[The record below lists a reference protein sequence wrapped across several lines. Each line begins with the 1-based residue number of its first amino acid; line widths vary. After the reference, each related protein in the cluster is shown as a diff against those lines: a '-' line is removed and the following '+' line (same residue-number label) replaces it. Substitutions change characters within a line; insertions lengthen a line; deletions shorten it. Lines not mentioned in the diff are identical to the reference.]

1 VSGPVAGAA
10 VRVDF
15 GTSTGALRPIWR
27 SIGYDEINWTYTP
40 RGRALYDGLGRIFGG
55 PLSVR
60 NHNAFTSG
68 NGLSS
73 PAWGSTNLYHERS
86 DGSMHLDWTW
96 SDQIY
101 DVLVEHGCL
110 PIIELGFMPRDLSS
124 HPTDLAGYRP
134 GRGLGG
140 EPYESRAWTY
150 PPKSYTR
157 WRELCQGFVAHLV
170 DRYGAPRVR
179 QWRFEVWNEPDI
191 PHYWQGSCE
200 EYCQL
205 YEASVA
211 GVAAAL
217 PDAQIGG
224 PATTDHG
231 PEFLAQV
238 LDRVSRLD
246 FASFHS
252 KGAYYA
258 VRRNYNPV
266 IPPPQESPS
275 LARMLG
281 DIERSVAIIRER
293 FPDVPIIVDECDP
306 AVGTI
311 YGVFD
316 NPNFEVC
323 NSTYYPTMLC
333 ALAANLLDMG
343 QIDQFTSW
351 AFYFEGKRWFE
362 GNRVL
367 VTNENV
373 ELPVLDGFR
382 MLERLG
388 DRRADASVDTK
399 DPGVGVLAGNQAAIL
414 YNHVDAWW
422 DERVTPVTL
431 QFTGAGRAVRF
442 WRLGDSYTRWRDLG
456 SPQKP
461 SPSQVEALRAA
472 SGLAAVE
479 TVSTEGGRLEHRLAL
494 PAHQAL
500 LCEPVP

>member
-1 VSGPVAGAA
+1 MDGGMI
-10 VRVDF
+10 RVDF
-15 GTSTGALRPIWR
+15 ARSAGPLRPIWR

-40 RGRALYDGLGRIFGG
+40 RGRSLYETLGQIFGG
-55 PLSVR
+55 PLAVR

-73 PAWGSTNLYHERS
+73 PAWGSTNLYHETDS
-86 DGSMHLDWTW
+86 GQMCLDWTW

-101 DVLVEHGCL
+101 DVFVERECV
-110 PIIELGFMPRDLSS
+110 PIVELGFMPRDLSS
-124 HPTDLAGYRP
+124 HPSDLTGYTP
-134 GRGLGG
+134 GRGAGG

-157 WRELCQGFVAHLV
+157 WREFCQAFVAHLV
-170 DRYGAPRVR
+170 DRYGPRR
-179 QWRFEVWNEPDI
+179 IREWRFEVWNEPDI
-191 PHYWQGSCE
+191 PHYWRGSCE

-211 GVAAAL
+211 GVTAAL
-217 PDAQIGG
+217 GDAQVGG

-231 PEFLAQV
+231 PEFLARV

-252 KGAYYA
+252 KGAYYS
-258 VRRNYNPV
+258 VRRNYNPLR
-266 IPPPQESPS
+266 PPPREAPS
-275 LARMLG
+275 LARMLH
-281 DIERSVAIIRER
+281 DIERNTAIIRDR
-293 FPDVPIIVDECDP
+293 FPNIPILVDECDP

-316 NPNFEVC
+316 NPSFVVS

-333 ALAANLLDMG
+333 ALAAKLLDMG
-343 QIDQFTSW
+343 HIDLFTSW

-362 GNRVL
+362 GNRAL
-367 VTNENV
+367 VTNANV

-388 DRRADASVDTK
+388 DRRASASVDGA
-399 DPGVGVLAGNQAAIL
+399 DAGLGVLAGDRAAIL

-422 DERVTPVTL
+422 EAGATPVTVQL
-431 QFTGAGRAVRF
+431 EHAGTAVRF
-442 WRLGDSYTRWRDLG
+442 WGLGDSYSCWLGMG
-456 SPQKP
+456 SPQNP
-461 SPSQVEALRAA
+461 TDEQTSALRRAA
-472 SGLAAVE
+472 GLKLLAIVP
-479 TVSTEGGRLEHRLAL
+479 TTGGRVVHTVEV
-494 PAHQAL
+494 PQHQAV
-500 LCEPVP
+500 LCEIVP